1 MRFSRPSREETENL
15 AGERCILRF
24 APSTENGL
32 PLIWARP
39 RFCED
44 TFSRLNKEETEKVAG
59 EHINNAK
66 LYEFDKGLNTS
77 LLKEITFVVVY

>member
-1 MRFSRPSREETENL
+1 MIMFSFVAVLLTSCIDRPDYK
-15 AGERCILRF
+15 GERLLLRF

-59 EHINNAK
+59 ERCMR
-66 LYEFDKGLNTS
+66 G
-77 LLKEITFVVVY
+77 EIFPSE

>member
-1 MRFSRPSREETENL
+1 MFFISNASSNFIWRKKHGVVMEF
-15 AGERCILRF
+15 GERFLLCF

-44 TFSRLNKEETEKVAG
+44 NISRPSRKDIEILAG
-59 EHINNAK
+59 
-66 LYEFDKGLNTS
+66 
-77 LLKEITFVVVY
+77 

>member
-1 MRFSRPSREETENL
+1 M
-15 AGERCILRF
+15 LRF

-44 TFSRLNKEETEKVAG
+44 TFSRLNKEESKKVAG
-59 EHINNAK
+59 EHVDNA
-66 LYEFDKGLNTS
+66 
-77 LLKEITFVVVY
+77 

>member
-1 MRFSRPSREETENL
+1 MEF
-15 AGERCILRF
+15 GELFLLHF

-44 TFSRLNKEETEKVAG
+44 NISRPSRKD
-59 EHINNAK
+59 I
-66 LYEFDKGLNTS
+66 
-77 LLKEITFVVVY
+77 EIIGWIKRDNITNLPVFELCDVEIWK

>member
-1 MRFSRPSREETENL
+1 MFFISNASSNL
-15 AGERCILRF
+15 IWRKKHGVVMEFGERFLLRF

-59 EHINNAK
+59 ERCMR
-66 LYEFDKGLNTS
+66 G
-77 LLKEITFVVVY
+77 EIFPSE

>member
-1 MRFSRPSREETENL
+1 M
-15 AGERCILRF
+15 LRF

-44 TFSRLNKEETEKVAG
+44 TFFRLNKEETKKVAG
-59 EHINNAK
+59 EHIANAK
-66 LYEFDKGLNTS
+66 LYEFYKGLKLNIPDPIVFANHVA
-77 LLKEITFVVVY
+77 LLDLTIRDYLKIAKI

>member
-1 MRFSRPSREETENL
+1 MSSEEIENL
-15 AGERCILRF
+15 AGERLLLRF

-44 TFSRLNKEETEKVAG
+44 TFSRLNKEETENLAG
-59 EHINNAK
+59 ENIDNAK
-66 LYEFDKGLNTS
+66 LYEFYKGLN
-77 LLKEITFVVVY
+77 VVLFHY

>member
-1 MRFSRPSREETENL
+1 MLRFAPSTENGLPLIWARPRFCEVRFSRLNREEIENL
-15 AGERCILRF
+15 AGERILLRF

-44 TFSRLNKEETEKVAG
+44 TFSRPNREEIENLAG
-59 EHINNAK
+59 EHIDNA
-66 LYEFDKGLNTS
+66 
-77 LLKEITFVVVY
+77 

>member
-1 MRFSRPSREETENL
+1 MEF
-15 AGERCILRF
+15 GERFLLRF

-44 TFSRLNKEETEKVAG
+44 NIGRDNITNLPVFELCDV
-59 EHINNAK
+59 
-66 LYEFDKGLNTS
+66 
-77 LLKEITFVVVY
+77 EIWK

>member
-1 MRFSRPSREETENL
+1 MVFISNASSNFIWSKKHGVIMEF
-15 AGERCILRF
+15 GERILLRF

-44 TFSRLNKEETEKVAG
+44 NISRPSRKDIEILAG
-59 EHINNAK
+59 
-66 LYEFDKGLNTS
+66 
-77 LLKEITFVVVY
+77 

>member
-1 MRFSRPSREETENL
+1 MEF
-15 AGERCILRF
+15 GERFLLRF

-44 TFSRLNKEETEKVAG
+44 NKGYRNIGWLGRDNITNLPVFELCDV
-59 EHINNAK
+59 
-66 LYEFDKGLNTS
+66 
-77 LLKEITFVVVY
+77 EIWK

>member
-1 MRFSRPSREETENL
+1 MVFISNASSNFIWSKKHGVIMEF
-15 AGERCILRF
+15 GERILLRF

-44 TFSRLNKEETEKVAG
+44 NISRLNKEELEILAG
-59 EHINNAK
+59 
-66 LYEFDKGLNTS
+66 
-77 LLKEITFVVVY
+77 